1 MPERADAQKQTSPP
15 EHRVAR
21 CASSGPVN
29 AAAKN
34 GGPCSARPV
43 SPRLSSG
50 LDYTHPLSGWWGRT
64 FGPKLIRAPCCRHV
78 IPDTNIPGKP
88 GDLSGIPAVPVR
100 RFACGSKPR
109 ATCEPP
115 LNQYIA
121 SAPRGI
127 KGLLPAAAGNSKP
140 DARRPRPTCGC
151 GLPRAPARCGPHTH
165 RGSCCRRRR
174 RRAGARI
181 DG

>member
-109 ATCEPP
+109 ATSEPP
-115 LNQYIA
+115 LWLYPTPKLPTPSKSIHSLGPSWHQGAAACGGWKLKTRRSPASTNVRMWSSQSA
-121 SAPRGI
+121 SALRT
-127 KGLLPAAAGNSKP
+127 S
-140 DARRPRPTCGC
+140 
-151 GLPRAPARCGPHTH
+151 H
-165 RGSCCRRRR
+165 S
-174 RRAGARI
+174 
-181 DG
+181 

>member
-121 SAPRGI
+121 SPSWHQG
-127 KGLLPAAAGNSKP
+127 AAACGGWKLKT
-140 DARRPRPTCGC
+140 RRS
-151 GLPRAPARCGPHTH
+151 PASTNVRMWSSQSASALRTS
-165 RGSCCRRRR
+165 RS
-174 RRAGARI
+174 
-181 DG
+181 